1 MDSYIQIT
9 KLNDFGFCPHSI
21 YLHSIYESFT
31 EASYK
36 DIPQARGKFHHESID
51 NAQYSSLKKYL
62 QGLAVY
68 SNKLGIAGKI
78 DLFDQK
84 AGTLID
90 RKYKVKQIHEGYK
103 LQLYAQMVCLEEM
116 GFDVKK
122 IKLHSLSDNK
132 RYSIPL
138 PTETERKRLAGIID
152 LIHTYDPAKGPGD
165 IPASKCN
172 NCIYNNLCVYA
183 KSS

>member
-1 MDSYIQIT
+1 
-9 KLNDFGFCPHSI
+9 
-21 YLHSIYESFT
+21 
-31 EASYK
+31 
-36 DIPQARGKFHHESID
+36 
-51 NAQYSSLKKYL
+51 
-62 QGLAVY
+62 
-68 SNKLGIAGKI
+68 
-78 DLFDQK
+78 
-84 AGTLID
+84 
-90 RKYKVKQIHEGYK
+90 
-103 LQLYAQMVCLEEM
+103 MVCLEEM

>member
-31 EASYK
+31 EQAYK
-36 DIPQARGKFHHESID
+36 DIPQARGKFHHENID
-51 NAQYSSLKKYL
+51 NSQYSSLKKYL

-78 DLFDQK
+78 DLFDQES
-84 AGTLID
+84 GTLID

-103 LQLYAQMVCLEEM
+103 LQLYAQTMCLEEM
-116 GFDVKK
+116 GFKIRK

-132 RYSIPL
+132 RYAIPL
-138 PTETERKRLAGIID
+138 PKGSDRKRLEEIVN
-152 LIHTYDPAKGPGD
+152 LIHTYDPANGPGD
-165 IPASKCN
+165 IPASKCS

-183 KSS
+183 KPS